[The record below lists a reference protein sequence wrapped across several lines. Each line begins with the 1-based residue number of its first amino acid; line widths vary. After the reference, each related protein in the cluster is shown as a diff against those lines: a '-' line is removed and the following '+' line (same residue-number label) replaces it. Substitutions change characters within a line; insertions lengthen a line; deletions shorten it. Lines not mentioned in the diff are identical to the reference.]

1 MARSSSAKNG
11 KNSKN
16 TYRAS
21 GSKSSKSSS
30 SGARHNSSASGS
42 KKRMSRL
49 EQRRAQQQNLIRSV
63 VLAGFGILA
72 IALVL
77 VPGQSFWNVLRSWLF
92 GTFGVVTYFV
102 GPFLLYLAY
111 LLASGYHVGT
121 FIGKVLLLAVLLA
134 GTAVI
139 FSDFKVG
146 DTPWQTVKML
156 FAWGQR
162 KFWTGGVLGVPIGA
176 SLLAVCGRPGANIVM
191 IIVILMGLMVFFA
204 VTPVDVVQFISYYI
218 QEFKA
223 RRAARAEEETA
234 YDTQLFGHEAEE
246 ESLENLTGSLPP
258 MAGESP
264 ATPQSGTRRPFDV
277 APYLEQEE
285 AARRNAAQANPAD
298 QAAAAAQVGQPAA
311 QPQQTYTQPGTAT
324 YPDMQRAQAAPQG
337 VQQTQSFAPPAQHS
351 DFDVDLGPDASQ
363 RALQNAVQHDP
374 LQKIEIGPGGTFG
387 LDPLEQLNHRKYPAP
402 QPEPQPQPQEESF
415 ELHLEPEAQQ
425 AEEAPVEEDSLNDLI
440 QRAVTGRDTPVA
452 GADVGLP
459 DEEEAESFET
469 PLTPE
474 PDDNAPAASVED
486 FSTPLEPVEEL
497 PEPDDVGSSESADNF
512 ETPLVPEP
520 TQPAPAPVTAIPT
533 LGGSFDQDGFDAA
546 KAAWNAGIPVSDLL
560 TGRVSVQA
568 PAPQPTAQPAAAAPK
583 VYSVTDERRPGS
595 PTGCGYLPAWAIRL
609 RLPFPAR
616 PAWPKQWRKPL
627 PPRQPPHP
635 PVQPAE
641 RTRMPAAKLRQPLPP
656 RPKRNSRRILTHL

>member
-11 KNSKN
+11 KSSKN

-63 VLAGFGILA
+63 VLAGLGILA

-264 ATPQSGTRRPFDV
+264 ATPQPGTRRPFDV

-285 AARRNAAQANPAD
+285 AARAMRPRQTLPTRQPPRRRPASRR
-298 QAAAAAQVGQPAA
+298 PS
-311 QPQQTYTQPGTAT
+311 PS
-324 YPDMQRAQAAPQG
+324 RRIRSLAPQHTPICS
-337 VQQTQSFAPPAQHS
+337 VPRLRPKACSTPK
-351 DFDVDLGPDASQ
+351 
-363 RALQNAVQHDP
+363 ALPRLPSVRTLMWTWGRMLPSALCRTP
-374 LQKIEIGPGGTFG
+374 CSMTRC
-387 LDPLEQLNHRKYPAP
+387 RKLR
-402 QPEPQPQPQEESF
+402 S
-415 ELHLEPEAQQ
+415 
-425 AEEAPVEEDSLNDLI
+425 
-440 QRAVTGRDTPVA
+440 
-452 GADVGLP
+452 
-459 DEEEAESFET
+459 
-469 PLTPE
+469 
-474 PDDNAPAASVED
+474 APAA
-486 FSTPLEPVEEL
+486 PLAL
-497 PEPDDVGSSESADNF
+497 TRWSS
-512 ETPLVPEP
+512 
-520 TQPAPAPVTAIPT
+520 
-533 LGGSFDQDGFDAA
+533 
-546 KAAWNAGIPVSDLL
+546 
-560 TGRVSVQA
+560 
-568 PAPQPTAQPAAAAPK
+568 
-583 VYSVTDERRPGS
+583 
-595 PTGCGYLPAWAIRL
+595 
-609 RLPFPAR
+609 
-616 PAWPKQWRKPL
+616 
-627 PPRQPPHP
+627 
-635 PVQPAE
+635 
-641 RTRMPAAKLRQPLPP
+641 
-656 RPKRNSRRILTHL
+656 